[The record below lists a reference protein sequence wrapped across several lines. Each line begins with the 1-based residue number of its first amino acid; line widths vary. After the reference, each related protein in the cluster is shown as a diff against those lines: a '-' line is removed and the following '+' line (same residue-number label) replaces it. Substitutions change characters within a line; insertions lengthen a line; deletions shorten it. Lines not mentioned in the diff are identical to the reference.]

1 MKLRYT
7 FRVLYTIIIFLS
19 FAHPVLSQDSSQTAK
34 QIKSPPLRLMFR
46 LSDQDVILPI
56 SSIEWGIPDRWSFTS
71 RYIHEFDKTKIKR
84 TWKNNISLSISP
96 GISGGRVAIGYQGI
110 YLPKSMREFG
120 IISEARLV
128 LLRTWG
134 NPLFTPP
141 NSTFAGAE
149 IRCSLILINLGIGYY
164 KQISRTN
171 GDRQDFYGYHVGVG
185 I

>member
-7 FRVLYTIIIFLS
+7 FRVLYTVILFLS
-19 FAHPVLSQDSSQTAK
+19 FAHPVLSQDSLQTAK
-34 QIKSPPLRLMFR
+34 QKKSPPLRLMFR

-71 RYIHEFDKTKIKR
+71 RYIHKFEKTEIKR
-84 TWKNNISLSISP
+84 TWRNNISLSISP

-110 YLPKSMREFG
+110 YSPKSMREFAV
-120 IISEARLV
+120 ISEARFL

-134 NPLFTPP
+134 NPLSTLP
-141 NSTFAGAE
+141 NNTFAGAE
-149 IRCSLILINLGIGYY
+149 IRCSLGFFNLGIGYY
-164 KQISRTN
+164 KQISQTN